1 MQECTFPTSNVRVA
15 TYTHRPEVG
24 VADFYEVGRMEEGTW
39 VTSWR
44 VHGLKAAQSLVV
56 HLLRVGA

>member
-15 TYTHRPEVG
+15 TYTYRPWDG
-24 VADFYEVGRMEEGTW
+24 VPYFYEIGRMEEGTW

-44 VHGLKAAQSLVV
+44 VMYLSAAKAFVV
-56 HLLRVGA
+56 HLLREGA